1 MSSKSSLPLV
11 LFLFLNLLFTGLAV
25 SSSGCDSPPKHSSK
39 HKHKHHDHNSNSP
52 PMSNSN
58 PPKLPPRF
66 PLPSSPQSAPN
77 SPELPP
83 VSPPLAFPNSRKS
96 GTCPRNAIR
105 FGACTKV
112 LGGLLGVRAGT
123 APKKPCCR
131 LFGGLV
137 EVESAVCLCTA
148 IKANV
153 LGSNLN
159 IPISLG
165 LLLNVCDIQTP
176 PGFQCS

>member
-25 SSSGCDSPPKHSSK
+25 SSSDCDSPPKHSSK
-39 HKHKHHDHNSNSP
+39 HKHKHHDRNSNSP

-66 PLPSSPQSAPN
+66 PLPLSPRSAPGT
-77 SPELPP
+77 PELPP
-83 VSPPLAFPNSRKS
+83 
-96 GTCPRNAIR
+96 
-105 FGACTKV
+105 V

-176 PGFQCS
+176 PGFQCP